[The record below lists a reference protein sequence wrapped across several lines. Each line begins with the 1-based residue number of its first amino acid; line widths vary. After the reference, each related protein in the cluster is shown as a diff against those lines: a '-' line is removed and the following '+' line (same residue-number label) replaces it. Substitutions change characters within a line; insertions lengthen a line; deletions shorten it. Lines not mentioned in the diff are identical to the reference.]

1 MFRYI
6 TKDANGKF
14 IAWELPPKKV
24 YPLDRLEQPYWE
36 EKLGDFEIIEPFIN
50 PEALPKNCL
59 LFIELLE

>member
-6 TKDANGKF
+6 TKDADNKW
-14 IAWELPPKKV
+14 IKWTDLPKKV
-24 YPLDRLEQPYWE
+24 IPLDRTEPEYFE
-36 EKLGDFEIIEPFIN
+36 SKLGDFEIIEPFIN